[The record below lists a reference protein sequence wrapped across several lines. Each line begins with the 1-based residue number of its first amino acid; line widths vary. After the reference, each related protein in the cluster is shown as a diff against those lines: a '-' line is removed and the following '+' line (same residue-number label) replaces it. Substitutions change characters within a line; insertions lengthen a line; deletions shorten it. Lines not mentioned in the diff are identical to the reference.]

1 MVIQKEVKSLF
12 ELAKAAT
19 YHHVISQ
26 IEYQLRSSSTS
37 ENSTTERPP
46 EKEKKV
52 DSSLVHI
59 VSHSKEAE
67 GRQKKFSDCQVPPV
81 LGSGGSIHQAKR
93 THWALQRVGGESKST
108 SHSGYCAQGYQ
119 SVSSRRINDQS
130 PSSILIIYSCLMNL
144 YRKCRHIFF

>member
-46 EKEKKV
+46 EKEKK
-52 DSSLVHI
+52 
-59 VSHSKEAE
+59 
-67 GRQKKFSDCQVPPV
+67 
-81 LGSGGSIHQAKR
+81 SIH
-93 THWALQRVGGESKST
+93 LLST
-108 SHSGYCAQGYQ
+108 SCLTAKKPKD
-119 SVSSRRINDQS
+119 VKRSSRIAKFHPYWDPVDRFIKLRGRTGLSNVLEES
-130 PSSILIIYSCLMNL
+130 PNLPLIPATAPKDIKVFHLVE
-144 YRKCRHIFF
+144 